1 MNLHKNR
8 FDNVILTEVI
18 SVKMIFKFIQ
28 NECVRRK
35 KTVKRA
41 GMNVCKNGNRFLNK
55 FNNNFNVRT
64 GILLIACVR
73 VIEQKLYL
81 FVAIEF
87 VIFHIVAADWT
98 LTSVLKPK
106 IIILENIQAIEVNAQ
121 ALNWTFCDSINFHVY
136 IFTDS

>member
-87 VIFHIVAADWT
+87 VIFHIVAAD
-98 LTSVLKPK
+98 
-106 IIILENIQAIEVNAQ
+106 
-121 ALNWTFCDSINFHVY
+121 
-136 IFTDS
+136 